1 MGLYIALQKES
12 GELVEGV
19 ADDKNL
25 LHNLLPRDDGSL
37 LSCIDWYGDTTFN
50 GLQMKPFLIEW
61 QELQKAARSEEEV
74 TLLNDIQTLA
84 ARCRHGIH
92 LYLKFVG
99 D

>member
-25 LHNLLPRDDGSL
+25 LHSLLPRDDGSL
-37 LSCIDWYGDTTFN
+37 LSFIDLYGDTTFN
-50 GLQMKPFLIEW
+50 GLQTKPFLIEW

-84 ARCRHGIH
+84 ARCRDGIH